1 MGERVSSRKIAAV
14 ELELTPEQP
23 AEIEAAVSAALELG
37 LPGPDP
43 WWEAGNRE
51 ALET

>member
-1 MGERVSSRKIAAV
+1 VNAVRANKIRAV

-23 AEIEAAVSAALELG
+23 PEIEQVVAVALA
-37 LPGPDP
+37 PAPAPPDP
-43 WWEAGNRE
+43 WWEAGVRD

>member
-1 MGERVSSRKIAAV
+1 MICDV

-23 AEIEAAVSAALELG
+23 PAVEQAVAAALEEAAR
-37 LPGPDP
+37 PDP
-43 WWEAGNRE
+43 WWEAGIRD